1 SVSCAVRTTPARAG
15 PGRARGERAR
25 AFAGPQAAYGRSWK
39 LRPPAYQ
46 EAYRPRYLR
55 ISGVPARRRPLRSDV
70 SLPDRAALP
79 DDAPPPKASHPA
91 LASGRDAVPDTASR
105 RRLAARWRHRRASVR
120 SASPRGTGRP
130 RLRAVRTLSPAP
142 IGPPPSAE
150 ASTDARPIDAV
161 PPDALARSVSNFGRN
176 SSTVHHGTA
185 RPPEAATPF
194 SRWNRGRSAHLPAL
208 P

>member
-1 SVSCAVRTTPARAG
+1 MGALQSNGAGEAGANVVSASQSIADAEAATRKARPLSTAWEIGQREAGQVEACFRAAGSVSCAVRTTPARAG

-91 LASGRDAVPDTASR
+91 LASGRDAVPDTAS
-105 RRLAARWRHRRASVR
+105 
-120 SASPRGTGRP
+120 
-130 RLRAVRTLSPAP
+130 
-142 IGPPPSAE
+142 
-150 ASTDARPIDAV
+150 
-161 PPDALARSVSNFGRN
+161 
-176 SSTVHHGTA
+176 
-185 RPPEAATPF
+185 
-194 SRWNRGRSAHLPAL
+194 
-208 P
+208 